1 MNRSRHSPDE
11 RRPLL
16 ESPTATS
23 TSRYGS
29 NAVAVSVESGGDS
42 STLETSSVDDADG
55 GSLRPITFGSDEV
68 SKSFFEKKALHSNLG
83 YICHLSTL
91 DNYCNPPFIMY
102 RFHNKLSIQVIFDRF
117 CKNTIFCCQRYMNP
131 QPSCLGISFF
141 KGISISLVD
150 HIAPISSQYSVD
162 LRAITKTLHMVSS
175 NITLCKCFTYNLVLP
190 GPPAWGQ
197 M

>member
-68 SKSFFEKKALHSNLG
+68 SKSFFEKRSSFEFG
-83 YICHLSTL
+83 EHLPSKHARQLMQPTL
-91 DNYCNPPFIMY
+91 NNAQI
-102 RFHNKLSIQVIFDRF
+102 
-117 CKNTIFCCQRYMNP
+117 P
-131 QPSCLGISFF
+131 QQADYTSDI
-141 KGISISLVD
+141 
-150 HIAPISSQYSVD
+150 
-162 LRAITKTLHMVSS
+162 
-175 NITLCKCFTYNLVLP
+175 
-190 GPPAWGQ
+190 
-197 M
+197 